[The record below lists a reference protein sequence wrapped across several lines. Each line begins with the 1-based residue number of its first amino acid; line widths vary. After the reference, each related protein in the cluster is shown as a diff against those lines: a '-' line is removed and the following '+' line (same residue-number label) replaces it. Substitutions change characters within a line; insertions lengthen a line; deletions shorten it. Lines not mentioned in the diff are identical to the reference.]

1 MFSLAYQR
9 LSKYQYSTIIPLSL
23 IVVEFGII
31 LVLLDLIAKTAMV
44 HDIGVE
50 SYFLLSV
57 NIALCWIVAG
67 VLTSAYQIENLDNSK
82 KILRHALLLS
92 AVYMGLILVLFGI
105 RTESQVH
112 LPVIMGLGVMILVI
126 MTLIRVFMLRFYKVI
141 RHRSS
146 NRENVVIIGNTS
158 RGRELSRYFL
168 TTTSLPQNYVGFFDN
183 FYPTRVE
190 DMPFYLGPLDEVKKY
205 CLDNNVKEIYY
216 ALDQQRDY
224 FADLMKFADENFIY
238 LGIIPDVDGMDFG
251 RRVDTVLYN
260 DSRIPV
266 ISARKVPLRLIVN
279 WNVKRVFDVVF
290 SAIVL
295 FGLSLTLFPAIA
307 LAIKFTSP
315 GPVFFKQLR
324 PGRNNKLFW
333 CYKFRTMRVNN
344 EDQKQATKNDNRITR
359 IGAFLRKTSL
369 DELPQFYNVLI
380 GDMSVVGPR
389 PNLVIHLEEYPKDI
403 KEYSLRHW
411 VTPGIT
417 GYAQVSGFRGE
428 TKEIY
433 QMQKRV
439 DYDLQYIE
447 NWRLSLDLQIIGR
460 TVWNIFKGEENA
472 Y

>member
-9 LSKYQYSTIIPLSL
+9 LRKYQYSTIIPLSL

-31 LVLLDLIAKTAMV
+31 LVLLDLIANSATV
-44 HDIGVE
+44 NRIGVE
-50 SYFLLSV
+50 SYFLLSI
-57 NIALCWIVAG
+57 NIALCWIVSG

-82 KILRHALLLS
+82 KILRHAVILS
-92 AVYMGLILVLFGI
+92 AVYIGLILVLFGF
-105 RTESQVH
+105 RVESQVH
-112 LPVIMGLGVMILVI
+112 LPVIMGLGVMILVV
-126 MTLIRVFMLRFYKVI
+126 MTFIRVFMLRFYKVF
-141 RHRSS
+141 RHRST
-146 NRENVVIIGNTS
+146 NRENVVIIGNTP
-158 RGRELSRYFL
+158 RGKELSRYFL
-168 TTTSLPQNYVGFFDN
+168 TTTSLPQNYLGFFDN

-190 DMPFYLGPLDEVKKY
+190 DMPFYLGALEDVKKY
-205 CLDNNVKEIYY
+205 CLEKNVKEIYY

-224 FADLMKFADENFIY
+224 FTELLEFADENFIY

-251 RRVDTVLYN
+251 RRVDTILYN

-279 WNVKRVFDVVF
+279 WNVKRVFDIVF
-290 SAIVL
+290 SAFVL
-295 FGLSLTLFPAIA
+295 LGLSITIFPAIA
-307 LAIKFTSP
+307 IAIKFSSP
-315 GPVFFKQLR
+315 GPVLFKQLR

-333 CYKFRTMRVNN
+333 CYKFRTMKLNN
-344 EDQKQATKNDNRITR
+344 EGHKMATKNDDRITR
-359 IGAFLRKTSL
+359 VGAFLRRTSL

-428 TKEIY
+428 IKEI
-433 QMQKRV
+433 QHMQKRV
-439 DYDLQYIE
+439 EYDLQYIE